1 LSQVF
6 HEIEKK
12 IITSLKDNPKQ
23 TPETLGTS
31 TKLSPD
37 QIRRGIEWLKLKDL
51 AIVDESITSLISLGK
66 NGLESFQKGLPERRL
81 LDLLTNGPRKL
92 SDLQQE
98 LGSVFGPAIGISRK
112 NNWVEATS
120 DQISIKNAPSLLPGE
135 KTLKQIG
142 TNTLSQE
149 QIDKND
155 LSILLKRPDFIIETI
170 TKAKIITLTD
180 SAKSIILSDSTG
192 AIDVEAT
199 VPETFVARTHPLKDT
214 IDEIREIFVT
224 LGFSEIIG
232 NMTQSS
238 FWNFDALFTPQ
249 DHPAR
254 ELQDTFYLDGIS
266 AKKIATPEQI
276 RKVSES
282 HKKNWRY
289 FWDINEARNIQT
301 LYPIAAKVAK
311 KINFSNT
318 KATFGFTNE
327 TNIGMIF
334 YTSLQSAPC
343 FIEDKPVLI
352 PLGVDQDP
360 HFRLTRDI
368 APKIGKPKP
377 ALIHNIM
384 IPGLEGPGGKMSAS
398 NENGTIYTTDSPDV
412 VKKKINKYAFS
423 GGQTSVEEHRKLG
436 GNPDIDVSYQYL
448 RIFFEQDDNKLK
460 SIYDDYK
467 SGKLLSGE
475 LKAIL
480 IEKINEFLLI
490 HQEKREKAKD
500 QINKFLFENK

>member
-1 LSQVF
+1 MYFQLTDD
-6 HEIEKK
+6 EKFYSKPDLTLEETGNFAYENALDFIALGFKPEKTK
-12 IITSLKDNPKQ
+12 IIIN
-23 TPETLGTS
+23 
-31 TKLSPD
+31 TK
-37 QIRRGIEWLKLKDL
+37 
-51 AIVDESITSLISLGK
+51 
-66 NGLESFQKGLPERRL
+66 
-81 LDLLTNGPRKL
+81 
-92 SDLQQE
+92 
-98 LGSVFGPAIGISRK
+98 
-112 NNWVEATS
+112 
-120 DQISIKNAPSLLPGE
+120 
-135 KTLKQIG
+135 
-142 TNTLSQE
+142 
-149 QIDKND
+149 
-155 LSILLKRPDFIIETI
+155 
-170 TKAKIITLTD
+170 
-180 SAKSIILSDSTG
+180 
-192 AIDVEAT
+192 
-199 VPETFVARTHPLKDT
+199 
-214 IDEIREIFVT
+214 
-224 LGFSEIIG
+224 
-232 NMTQSS
+232 
-238 FWNFDALFTPQ
+238 
-249 DHPAR
+249 
-254 ELQDTFYLDGIS
+254 
-266 AKKIATPEQI
+266 
-276 RKVSES
+276 
-282 HKKNWRY
+282 
-289 FWDINEARNIQT
+289 NIQT

-384 IPGLEGPGGKMSAS
+384 IPGLKGPGGKMSAS
-398 NENGTIYTTDSPDV
+398 DESGTIYTTDTPNV

-423 GGQTSVEEHRKLG
+423 GGQTSVEEHRKIG

-460 SIYDDYK
+460 TIYDDYK

-480 IEKINEFLLI
+480 IEKINKFLSI

-500 QINKFLFENK
+500 QIDKFLFENK